1 MSGGRIKQG
10 QDAKIWLKNIIKDEK
25 EKKKERQKRKNEKG
39 PMTKEEIKIMNEN
52 NNLGIVQQTGEGIE
66 MIYKFLPETFTKTTM
81 AKDLR
86 RASACALGIAT
97 SAISFPAPS
106 HLASAVNT
114 CISWVGNM
122 VLRRLAKL
130 DLAANNKLKRQR
142 FAGAPQASFLNGES
156 CCCCCCCCCVLCFLK
171 II

>member
-1 MSGGRIKQG
+1 MTS
-10 QDAKIWLKNIIKDEK
+10 E
-25 EKKKERQKRKNEKG
+25 EKKIVKQNEH
-39 PMTKEEIKIMNEN
+39 
-52 NNLGIVQQTGEGIE
+52 LGIVQNVGEGIE
-66 MIYKFLPETFTKTTM
+66 MIYKFLPGTLTKTTM

-114 CISWVGNM
+114 CITWVGNM

-156 CCCCCCCCCVLCFLK
+156 CAFFFFFFEK
-171 II
+171 IKK